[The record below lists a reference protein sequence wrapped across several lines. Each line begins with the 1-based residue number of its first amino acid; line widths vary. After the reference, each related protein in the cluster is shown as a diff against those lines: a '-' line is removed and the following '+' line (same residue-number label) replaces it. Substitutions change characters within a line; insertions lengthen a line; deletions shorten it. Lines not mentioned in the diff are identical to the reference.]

1 MQIRNANRK
10 DAGSFIDMQLL
21 LDRETDFMM
30 YEPGERIPDKGGTES
45 LLESAAEGN
54 DLLLVVEDK
63 DRLWGY
69 LLAQRGSLNRIRH
82 SAYIVTG
89 ICKDYRG
96 HGIGTAFFRELD
108 KWAMANQIK
117 RLELTVMCT
126 NEAAIRLYE
135 KSGFVKEGIKKNSM
149 LVNGQLTD
157 EYYMAKLY

>member
-1 MQIRNANRK
+1 MQIRNANLK
-10 DAGSFIDMQLL
+10 DADNFIDLQLR
-21 LDRETDFMM
+21 LDRETEFMM
-30 YEPGERIPDKGGTES
+30 YEPGERNPDRDRTEN
-45 LLESAAEGN
+45 LLKSAAEGEN
-54 DLLLVVEDK
+54 LLLVVEDK
-63 DRLWGY
+63 EKLWGY
-69 LLAQRGSLNRIRH
+69 LWAERGSLNRIRH

-96 HGIGTAFFRELD
+96 LGIGTAFFRELD
-108 KWAMANQIK
+108 KWAVSNQIK

-126 NEAAIRLYE
+126 NEAAMRLYE